1 MEELTMKRSTANQKP
16 KATKEIHFHVP
27 APQRERIMKKFI
39 SGEGIRKISRE
50 EHRSRGTVSRIVN
63 STQVQSY
70 VEGLRAEYYG
80 LGTEAMEALRRALRK
95 CTDGKI
101 AYQLLADIG
110 VVPDQQDRQRLNITP
125 LAASDEEAQVQ
136 VIMGKM
142 IQCAA
147 YRAASYGR
155 SLGEMEKD
163 LEAAG
168 GRVNYDTGG
177 IEAADTKPLC
187 TPTPISKKLH
197 ARPRRRTKGA
207 A

>member
-1 MEELTMKRSTANQKP
+1 MKRSAANKKP

-80 LGTEAMEALRRALRK
+80 LGTEAPDAVRRALRK

-110 VVPDQQDRQRLNITP
+110 VVPDQNDRQRLNITP

-147 YRAASYGR
+147 YRAATFR
-155 SLGEMEKD
+155 RPLGEMGRD

-168 GRVNYDTGG
+168 GRINYETGS
-177 IEAADTKPLC
+177 IEPMDPKPLSAR
-187 TPTPISKKLH
+187 TPISKQSRTRT
-197 ARPRRRTKGA
+197 ARRTKGKV
-207 A
+207 

>member
-1 MEELTMKRSTANQKP
+1 MIKRSAANKKP
-16 KATKEIHFHVP
+16 KATKQIHFHVP

-39 SGEGIRKISRE
+39 SGERIRKISHE

-63 STQVQSY
+63 STEVQSY
-70 VEGLRAEYYG
+70 VQGLRAEYYG
-80 LGTEAMEALRRALRK
+80 LGTEALDAVRRALRK

-110 VVPDQQDRQRLNITP
+110 VVPDQNDRERLNITP

-136 VIMGKM
+136 AIMGKL
-142 IQCAA
+142 IQCAV
-147 YRAASYGR
+147 YRAAAYR
-155 SLGEMEKD
+155 RPLGEMGKD

-168 GRVNYDTGG
+168 GRINYDTGS
-177 IEAADTKPLC
+177 IEPINPTQLS
-187 TPTPISKKLH
+187 TGTPISKKLH
-197 ARPRRRTKGA
+197 ARTTQRTKGA

>member
-1 MEELTMKRSTANQKP
+1 MKRSIANKKP
-16 KATKEIHFHVP
+16 NATKEIHFHVP

-39 SGEGIRKISRE
+39 SGEGIRKISRD

-63 STQVQSY
+63 STEVQTY
-70 VEGLRAEYYG
+70 VRDIRAEYYG
-80 LGTEAMEALRRALRK
+80 LGTEALDAVRRALRK
-95 CTDGKI
+95 CADGKI

-110 VVPDQQDRQRLNITP
+110 VVPDQHDRERLNIIP

-147 YRAASYGR
+147 YRAATFGR
-155 SLGEMEKD
+155 PLGEMERD

-168 GRVNYDTGG
+168 GRVNYETGS
-177 IEAADTKPLC
+177 IEPIDPKPLS
-187 TPTPISKKLH
+187 TATPISKKLH
-197 ARPRRRTKGA
+197 ARTARRKKGA